1 MDSEFGFGYDLRWI
15 WINRGGGAYRIH
27 PIQPGPAVTRHP
39 GNFKFQICD
48 FKFQSG
54 TSRLSN
60 RDFKCQSG
68 TSRLHRVCARNTP
81 RTMFPPQE
89 SFSTNWEMRDLT
101 AAERIGP
108 FAADWVG
115 RFPKVAFTV
124 ALINE
129 HSAIYPL

>member
-1 MDSEFGFGYDLRWI
+1 MMARNLDLDTICDGFGSIVSNSVSLAPTQI
-15 WINRGGGAYRIH
+15 S
-27 PIQPGPAVTRHP
+27 
-39 GNFKFQICD
+39 NFKVVQ
-48 FKFQSG
+48 
-54 TSRLSN
+54 SRLSN